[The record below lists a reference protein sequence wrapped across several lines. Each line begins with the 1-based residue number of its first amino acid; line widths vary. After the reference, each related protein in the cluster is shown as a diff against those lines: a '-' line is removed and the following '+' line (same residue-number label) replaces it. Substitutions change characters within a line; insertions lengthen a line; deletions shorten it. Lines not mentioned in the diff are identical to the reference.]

1 MTSNPAMPSFETRLR
16 EEARLVIL
24 KALAEQ
30 QNGTLSSSMLEPEL
44 ALYGIERTREWL
56 HQQIT
61 HLADIGGVMA
71 HVAGT
76 VMVATLTT
84 LGRAHL
90 DRKTRLQGVKPPSD
104 PEA

>member
-1 MTSNPAMPSFETRLR
+1 MTSDPAPSFESRLR

-24 KALAEQ
+24 RALAEQ
-30 QNGTLSSSMLEPEL
+30 PNGTLNSSMMEPEL
-44 ALYGIERTREWL
+44 TLYGIERTRAWL

-61 HLADIGGVMA
+61 HLADIGGVKA

-90 DRKTRLQGVKPPSD
+90 ARKTRLERVKPPSD